1 MSLPERDKLSY
12 SKQWCEARIATMFG
26 GRVAEQLIYGEDQL
40 NTGASSDIMQATEL
54 ARRMVTEWGMSEKLG
69 PLRYNEN
76 QQEVFLGHA
85 ITQRQ
90 NMSEDTAKLIDEE
103 IRRIVTD
110 GEKKAREVLF
120 ANRDKLEAITQALM
134 EFETISGEEV
144 QALHARREDRARD
157 RRRGDQGP
165 GRSRGSGRRQDA
177 PAAAG
182 ARHRRPRAA
191 AADLEPRRRRQSLA
205 RRGRLASAF
214 LWSLFAPLCLRRRA
228 VARST
233 ASANRFAHC
242 RAAVAWRCVA
252 VDAAAGAK

>member
-1 MSLPERDKLSY
+1 
-12 SKQWCEARIATMFG
+12 
-26 GRVAEQLIYGEDQL
+26 
-40 NTGASSDIMQATEL
+40 MQATEL

-134 EFETISGEEV
+134 EYETINGEEV
-144 QALHARREDRARD
+144 HGLMRGEKIVRAAD
-157 RRRGDQGP
+157 DEETKGP
-165 GRSRGSGRRQDA
+165 AGPA
-177 PAAAG
+177 VPAAG
-182 ARHRRPRAA
+182 KMRPPRPEPGTGG
-191 AADLEPRRRRQSLA
+191 LEPQ
-205 RRGRLASAF
+205 
-214 LWSLFAPLCLRRRA
+214 PQ
-228 VARST
+228 T
-233 ASANRFAHC
+233 
-242 RAAVAWRCVA
+242 
-252 VDAAAGAK
+252 